1 MKHIEKADS
10 NIRLFLFAELS
21 YWLEPSTNS
30 FWLSNDLIPHNF
42 FGELNSVGHKHFC
55 WRGSENGATC
65 RDRTDDLMITNQL
78 LYQLS

>member
-42 FGELNSVGHKHFC
+42 FGELNSV
-55 WRGSENGATC
+55 ATN
-65 RDRTDDLMITNQL
+65 TFAGGGVKMEPPVGIEPTT
-78 LYQLS
+78 